1 LTQSLVGKTLG
12 SFVVEDEIGSGGMG
26 TVLLARQVSLDR
38 PVVLKRIRR
47 DLAELPDLGERFRRE
62 AHAAGQVHHQN
73 VVAVYDR
80 FRWRADEYIA
90 QEYVDGIDLA
100 SALSRHGPLPWR
112 VAVMIALEVARGLEE
127 IHAQGTVHR
136 DLKPAN
142 ILLGRRGEVKIADFG
157 LALEATGSSLT
168 EPGVMIGS
176 PSYMPPEQMLGERV
190 DARCDVFA
198 LGVILYETLAGAPPY
213 RLQASR
219 SDDDGATATAEPA
232 RTDSLLTRMQRERY
246 TRIRR
251 QAPRTPRWL
260 ARLIRRCLRPK
271 PRQRPA
277 TSREI
282 RQTLESG
289 LGSLSPGDLRSD
301 LASWLWQ
308 QQLLDRRENET
319 VVQVSARPP
328 RPSRLRRR
336 AVGVAVAG
344 CLTAVLAAATVWWI
358 DARPMGVT
366 GSLER
371 LGSELREIS
380 PLERLY
386 PTAPRASDQGPDA
399 PGLRPRPEDSQPSSR
414 NPAAD

>member
-1 LTQSLVGKTLG
+1 
-12 SFVVEDEIGSGGMG
+12 MG
-26 TVLLARQVSLDR
+26 TVLLARQVSLER

-47 DLAELPDLGERFRRE
+47 DLAEVPDLAERFRRE

-100 SALSRHGPLPWR
+100 SALVRHGPLPWR
-112 VAVMIALEVARGLEE
+112 TAVMIGLEVSRGLEE

-198 LGVILYETLAGAPPY
+198 LGVILYEMLAGAPPY
-213 RLQASR
+213 RLRAGVAAS
-219 SDDDGATATAEPA
+219 DGATASAEPA
-232 RTDSLLTRMQRERY
+232 RTESLLTRMQRERY
-246 TRIRR
+246 ARIRR
-251 QAPRTPRWL
+251 RAPRTPRAL

-277 TSREI
+277 TSREV
-282 RQTLESG
+282 RQALEHV

-308 QQLLDRRENET
+308 QQILDRRGNET

-328 RPSRLRRR
+328 RSLRTGRRR
-336 AVGVAVAG
+336 LAVAAAG
-344 CLTAVLAAATVWWI
+344 CLLVGFALATVWWI
-358 DARPMGVT
+358 DARPLAVSPT
-366 GSLER
+366 
-371 LGSELREIS
+371 LGRITSELRGLS
-380 PLERLY
+380 ALRGLY
-386 PTAPRASDQGPDA
+386 PSAPQLAAREGETRA
-399 PGLRPRPEDSQPSSR
+399 GLRPRPEAPESRAR
-414 NPAAD
+414 NPEAD